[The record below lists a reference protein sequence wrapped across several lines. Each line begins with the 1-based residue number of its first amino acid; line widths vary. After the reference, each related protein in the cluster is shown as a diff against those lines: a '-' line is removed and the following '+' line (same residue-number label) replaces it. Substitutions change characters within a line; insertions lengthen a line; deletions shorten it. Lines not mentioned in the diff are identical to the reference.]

1 MDFVILAAGRGL
13 RLRPATCDRPKC
25 LLEVGGRT
33 ILDRQFE
40 ALATRSDITSVRLVA
55 GYHYQEVARTAQGL
69 AGRLPLTIIANPH
82 YSVTDSLFSL
92 WLALRRPSTDIAVVN
107 GDTVFGSELL
117 ERVAGVATPPT
128 LARLLVSRRDVM
140 RDDAVKVV
148 APDGSL
154 ERIGK
159 EIPSGD
165 ATGESVGLA
174 RFTGEGAARV
184 VRLVNEMVAEP
195 NGMKLQ
201 WNRVFKRLLDA
212 GESVKVSHCE
222 PDQWVEVD
230 RQEDLEEAQRALAAP
245 VAARVG

>member
-13 RLRPATCDRPKC
+13 RLRPATDDRPKC

-55 GYHYQEVARTAQGL
+55 GYRYAEVSLVAQAVAR
-69 AGRLPLTIIANPH
+69 RLPLTVIANPH
-82 YSVTDSLFSL
+82 YGVTDSLYSL
-92 WLALRRPSTDIAVVN
+92 WLALRRPSTDFAVVN
-107 GDTVFGSELL
+107 GDTVFGPELL
-117 ERVAGVATPPT
+117 DRVAGRGTPPS
-128 LARLLVSRRDVM
+128 LARLIVSRRDVI

-159 EIPSGD
+159 EIPSCD

-174 RFTGEGAARV
+174 RFTGAGAGRV
-184 VRLVNEMVAEP
+184 ARLVNEMVAEP
-195 NGMKLQ
+195 QGMKLQ
-201 WNRVFKRLLDA
+201 WNRLFKRLLEA

-222 PDQWVEVD
+222 PHEWVEVD
-230 RQEDLEEAQRALAAP
+230 RQADLDEAQRALATS
-245 VAARVG
+245 VAARLA